1 MINPKFLI
9 RKLRSYHSLTI
20 CTIFCIIGFRTY
32 AQQASI
38 QLGPDEIALN
48 EPFTITITVENDQLR
63 TYGQF
68 PDIPGF
74 SKRGTSSSS
83 STNIINGKVS
93 SRQSII
99 QNYVANAEGTYQL
112 EPFTM
117 EINGKEVQSPGKTI
131 RVGPP
136 AQQRNRVDPFSR
148 DPFENFFERPD
159 RAEEYVDIK
168 EDAFLALTTS
178 KNQVYVGEG
187 FTVTLAFYVAED
199 NRAPLQFYEPAKQLS
214 DILKDLKPSNCWE
227 ENYNIDNLNAESVV
241 INNKRYSQYKIY
253 QATYYP
259 LNLDQIS
266 FPQVSFRM
274 IKYKVAKN
282 PSFFGRNRQEDFK
295 TFYTKPQVVIVK
307 DLPPHPLKDQ
317 VSVGN
322 YKLKETVS
330 DENLETGR
338 SFNYSFT
345 IYGEG
350 NISAITRPEPESDRI
365 FEIYPPNI
373 RQNIN
378 RGNNRVTGDKTFNY
392 YIIPD
397 EPGEYALGDYF
408 SWIYFNPVTHTY
420 DTLTSDVTV
429 RVTGESKRNDQ
440 IQSNDLGT
448 FYDQIEIENNRLSN
462 LHRDQW
468 VKTFANLF
476 ILIMLGASIYLVIK
490 K

>member
-1 MINPKFLI
+1 
-9 RKLRSYHSLTI
+9 
-20 CTIFCIIGFRTY
+20 
-32 AQQASI
+32 
-38 QLGPDEIALN
+38 LGPEEIALN

-99 QNYVANAEGTYQL
+99 QNYVANSEGTYQL

-136 AQQRNRVDPFSR
+136 AQQRNQTDPFSR
-148 DPFENFFERPD
+148 DPFEDFFGRPD
-159 RAEEYVDIK
+159 RAEEFVDIK

-187 FTVTLAFYVAED
+187 FTMTLAFYVAED

-259 LNLDQIS
+259 LNLERIS
-266 FPQVSFRM
+266 FPQVRFKM

-295 TFYTKPQVVIVK
+295 TYYTKPQEVIVK

-322 YKLKETVS
+322 YKLKETIS

-338 SFNYSFT
+338 SFNYAFT

-350 NISAITRPEPESDRI
+350 NISAINRPEPESDRI

-392 YIIPD
+392 YIIPN

-408 SWIYFNPVTHTY
+408 SWIYFNTVTHTY
-420 DTLTSDVTV
+420 DTLTSDVAV

-448 FYDQIEIENNRLSN
+448 FYDQMEIENNRLSN

>member
-1 MINPKFLI
+1 MILPKFLM
-9 RKLRSYHSLTI
+9 LVLQSYHILSI
-20 CTIFCIIGFRTY
+20 CTILSLFGFRAF
-32 AQQASI
+32 AQQVSI

-48 EPFTITITVENDQLR
+48 EPFAITITAENDQLR

-83 STNIINGKVS
+83 STNIINGRVT

-99 QNYVANAEGTYQL
+99 QNYVANAEGTYVI

-117 EINGKEVQSPGKTI
+117 EINGKEVQSPGKTV

-136 AQQRNRVDPFSR
+136 SQQRNPVDPFAT
-148 DPFENFFERPD
+148 DPFEDFFGRPD
-159 RAEEYVDIK
+159 RSEEFVDIK
-168 EDAFLALTTS
+168 EDAFLALTAS
-178 KNQVYVGEG
+178 KNEVYVGEG
-187 FTVTLAFYVAED
+187 FTMTLAFYVAED
-199 NRAPLQFYEPAKQLS
+199 NRAPLQFFEPAKQLS
-214 DILKDLKPSNCWE
+214 EILKELKPSNCWE
-227 ENYNIDNLNAESVV
+227 ENYNIDNLNAESVI

-253 QATYYP
+253 QATYFP
-259 LNLDQIS
+259 LNLDPIS
-266 FPQVSFRM
+266 FPQVPFKM

-282 PSFFGRNRQEDFK
+282 PSFFGRTRQEDFK
-295 TFYTKPQVVIVK
+295 TYYTKPQRITIK
-307 DLPPHPLKDQ
+307 DLPLHPLKEQ

-322 YKLKETVS
+322 YKLKEEIS
-330 DENLETGR
+330 DNELETGR

-345 IYGEG
+345 VYGEG
-350 NISAITRPEPESDRI
+350 NISAITRPEPVSDLI

-378 RGNNRVTGDKTFNY
+378 RGNNRVTGNKTFNY

-397 EPGEYALGDYF
+397 EPGEYHLSDYF
-408 SWIYFNPVTHTY
+408 SWVYFNPVIHSY
-420 DTLTSDVTV
+420 DTLTSEMTLH
-429 RVTGESKRNDQ
+429 VTGESKRNDQ

-448 FYDQIEIENNRLSN
+448 FYDQIEIENNHLSD

-476 ILIMLGASIYLVIK
+476 ILIMLGASIYFVVK

>member
-1 MINPKFLI
+1 MILPKFLM
-9 RKLRSYHSLTI
+9 LVLQSYHILSI
-20 CTIFCIIGFRTY
+20 CTILSLFGFRAF
-32 AQQASI
+32 AQQVSI

-48 EPFTITITVENDQLR
+48 EPFAITITAENDQLR

-83 STNIINGKVS
+83 STNIINGRVT

-99 QNYVANAEGTYQL
+99 QNYVANAEGTYVI

-117 EINGKEVQSPGKTI
+117 EINGKEVQSPGKTV

-136 AQQRNRVDPFSR
+136 SQQRNPVDPFAT
-148 DPFENFFERPD
+148 DPFEDFFGRPD
-159 RAEEYVDIK
+159 RSEEFVDIK
-168 EDAFLALTTS
+168 EDAFLALTAS
-178 KNQVYVGEG
+178 KNEVYVGEG
-187 FTVTLAFYVAED
+187 FTMTLAFYVAED
-199 NRAPLQFYEPAKQLS
+199 NRAPLQFFEPAKQLS
-214 DILKDLKPSNCWE
+214 EILKELKPSNCWE
-227 ENYNIDNLNAESVV
+227 ENYNIDNLNAESVI

-253 QATYYP
+253 QATYFP
-259 LNLDQIS
+259 LNLDPIS
-266 FPQVSFRM
+266 FPQVPFKM

-282 PSFFGRNRQEDFK
+282 PSFFGRTRQEDFK
-295 TFYTKPQVVIVK
+295 TYYTKPQRITIK
-307 DLPPHPLKDQ
+307 DLPPHPLKEQ

-322 YKLKETVS
+322 YKLKEEIS
-330 DENLETGR
+330 DNELETGR
-338 SFNYSFT
+338 SFNYSFSV
-345 IYGEG
+345 YGEG
-350 NISAITRPEPESDRI
+350 NISAITRPEPVSDLI

-378 RGNNRVTGDKTFNY
+378 RGNNRVTGNKTFNY

-397 EPGEYALGDYF
+397 EPGEYHLSDYF
-408 SWIYFNPVTHTY
+408 SWVYFNPVIHSY
-420 DTLTSDVTV
+420 DTLTSEMTLH
-429 RVTGESKRNDQ
+429 VTGESKRNDQ

-448 FYDQIEIENNRLSN
+448 FYDQIEIENNHLSD

-476 ILIMLGASIYLVIK
+476 ILIMLGASIYFVVK

>member
-1 MINPKFLI
+1 MMIPKFLI
-9 RKLRSYHSLTI
+9 QVLRSRHILTLF
-20 CTIFCIIGFRTY
+20 TIFSIIGFQAY
-32 AQQASI
+32 AQQVSI

-48 EPFTITITVENDQLR
+48 EPFTITITSENDQLR

-83 STNIINGKVS
+83 STNIINGRVS

-136 AQQRNRVDPFSR
+136 AQQRNRVDPFST
-148 DPFENFFERPD
+148 DPFEDFFGRPD
-159 RAEEYVDIK
+159 RSDEFVDIK

-178 KNQVYVGEG
+178 KIQVYVGEG
-187 FTVTLAFYVAED
+187 FTMTLAFYVAEE

-214 DILKDLKPSNCWE
+214 DILKELKPSNCWE

-241 INNKRYSQYKIY
+241 INGKRYSQYKIY

-259 LNLDQIS
+259 LNLDPIS
-266 FPQVSFRM
+266 FPQVPFKM

-295 TFYTKPQVVIVK
+295 TYYTKPQKVFVR

-322 YKLKETVS
+322 YKLKEEIS
-330 DENLETGR
+330 DNHLETGR

-345 IYGEG
+345 VYGEG
-350 NISAITRPEPESDRI
+350 NISAVTRPEPVSDHI

-378 RGNNRVTGDKTFNY
+378 RGSNRVTGNKSFNY
-392 YIIPD
+392 YIIPN
-397 EPGEYALGDYF
+397 EPGEYRLSDYF
-408 SWIYFNPVTHTY
+408 NWVYFNPIANVY
-420 DTLTSDVTV
+420 DTLTSEMTV
-429 RVTGESKRNDQ
+429 QVTGESKRNDQ

-476 ILIMLGASIYLVIK
+476 ILVMLGASIYFVIK